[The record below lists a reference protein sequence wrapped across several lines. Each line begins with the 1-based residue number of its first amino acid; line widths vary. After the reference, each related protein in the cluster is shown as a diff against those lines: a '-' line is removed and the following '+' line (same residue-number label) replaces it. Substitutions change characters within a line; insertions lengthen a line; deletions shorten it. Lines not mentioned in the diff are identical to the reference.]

1 MNRTNTRICWL
12 RKPLHIANTGG
23 HFFFFSFSNSYLL
36 LHTEAHYIINTF
48 LGTVPCPRFT
58 QHTLHTSLTY
68 SEQEKKK
75 NKEAIIPLKLFFC
88 GSQATSF
95 RVSCCNALCES
106 CIFSVPGFHVKR
118 SWHATVPDHLE
129 RSITQPCQLHPFK
142 YSSFGSL

>member
-23 HFFFFSFSNSYLL
+23 HFFSFLSLIHIFSCTQRLITLSTPSWAQCHVLD
-36 LHTEAHYIINTF
+36 LHST
-48 LGTVPCPRFT
+48 PC
-58 QHTLHTSLTY
+58 TLHSHTQSKRRKKQRGHHSFKTFFLWFTSY
-68 SEQEKKK
+68 QF
-75 NKEAIIPLKLFFC
+75 PGFLF
-88 GSQATSF
+88 
-95 RVSCCNALCES
+95 ALCES